1 MNIDGAFQYFYG
13 DEADMFTFY
22 KIPKILI
29 KDDRFKDLSSDAKI
43 LYGLALDRMSLS
55 IKNGWFD
62 EEKRAFIYFSIE
74 DIMDL
79 LNCGKNKAVSSMKEL
94 EVIGLIEKKRQ
105 GMGKANVLY
114 VKNFVVIETGSESRK
129 INFLNPENRDFRIPQ
144 NKLQESLNSGSNNT
158 KENNTEMS
166 NTEFNHVLSLS
177 DRKGG
182 DEMLTYAALIK
193 KSISYE
199 SLLERHP
206 LDSELVEE
214 IYELIL
220 ETVIGKNESM
230 VIARS
235 EYQMEFVR
243 SRFLKLN
250 SLHIEYVIG
259 CMQTNTTK
267 VKNIKKYLLATL
279 FNASTTM
286 SGYYQVEVNH
296 DMAQYARAK

>member
-1 MNIDGAFQYFYG
+1 MNINGSFQYFYG

-22 KIPKILI
+22 RIPKILI

-62 EEKRAFIYFSIE
+62 AEKRAFIYFSIE
-74 DIMDL
+74 DIVDL

-114 VKNFVVIETGSESRK
+114 VKNFVVIEAGSESRK
-129 INFLNPENRDFRIPQ
+129 VNFLNPENRDSRLPQ
-144 NKLQESLNSGSNNT
+144 NKLQESLFSGSNNT
-158 KENNTEMS
+158 KENNTELS
-166 NTEFNHVLSLS
+166 NTESNHIISIS
-177 DRKGG
+177 DRMGG
-182 DEMLTYAALIK
+182 DEILTYASLIK
-193 KSISYE
+193 KNISYDI
-199 SLLERHP
+199 LLERYP
-206 LDSELVEE
+206 LDPELVEG

-220 ETVIGKNESM
+220 ETVISKSESM
-230 VIARS
+230 VITRS
-235 EYQMEFVR
+235 EYLMELVR
-243 SRFLKLN
+243 SKLLKLN

-259 CMQTNTTK
+259 CMQSNTTK
-267 VKNIKKYLLATL
+267 VKNIKKYLLAAL

-286 SGYYQVEVNH
+286 SSYYQAEVNH
-296 DMAQYARAK
+296 DMSQYARAK

>member
-22 KIPKILI
+22 KIPKILV
-29 KDDRFKDLSSDAKI
+29 KDDRFKSLSSDAKI

-74 DIMDL
+74 DIVDL

-94 EVIGLIEKKRQ
+94 ENIGLIEKKRQ

-114 VKNFVVIETGSESRK
+114 VKNFVVIESGLESRK
-129 INFLNPENRDFRIPQ
+129 VNFLNPENRDSRIPQ
-144 NKLQESLNSGSNNT
+144 NKLQESLFSGSNNN

-166 NTEFNHVLSLS
+166 NNESNRIIPLS
-177 DRKGG
+177 DRMGG
-182 DEMLTYAALIK
+182 DEVFAYAALIK
-193 KSISYE
+193 ENISYE
-199 SLLERHP
+199 SLLERFP
-206 LDSELVEE
+206 YDPELVEG

-220 ETVIGKNESM
+220 ETVICKRESI
-230 VIARS
+230 VIARN
-235 EYQMEFVR
+235 EYLMELVR
-243 SRFLKLN
+243 SKFLKLN

-259 CMQTNTTK
+259 CMQSNTTK
-267 VKNIKKYLLATL
+267 VKNIKKYLLAAL
-279 FNASTTM
+279 FNAPTTM
-286 SGYYQVEVNH
+286 SGYYQAEVNH
-296 DMAQYARAK
+296 DMAQYARVK